1 MGMGLY
7 RKIVSLM
14 ASALRYTELH
24 LDSVF
29 LEHDV
34 INPSRDLSRSKGR
47 GAGQKGV
54 GELISGRWWWANQIN
69 THVALIAKRILPR

>member
-1 MGMGLY
+1 MFRCNLIVPPLRYAMEWMDMGLY
-7 RKIVSLM
+7 RKIVSMM

-24 LDSVF
+24 LGSVF

-34 INPSRDLSRSKGR
+34 INPSRDLSQSKGR

-54 GELISGRWWWANQIN
+54 GESS
-69 THVALIAKRILPR
+69 TST